1 MSDSNFSSFENLPYF
16 TIAGFRQMAGDS
28 ISSDHSAR
36 VALSRRVKAG
46 HILRLK
52 NGVYMHHRFY
62 ERHRQDAAF
71 SAIISAIL
79 LPQSYLSLEYV
90 LQQNGILTEITYP
103 ITAITTKNTRA
114 INNAAGDFVYR
125 HIRPELYRGF
135 HIAEAYGIPYAQ
147 ATLAKALFDYLYLR
161 PLGTR
166 ANLTEELRLN
176 LDDFTS
182 QERDE
187 FAGYVA
193 ISGKPKMRN
202 ILTNLEKYVWRP

>member
-1 MSDSNFSSFENLPYF
+1 MSNSILSSFENLPYF

-28 ISSDHSAR
+28 ISNDHSAR
-36 VALSRRVKAG
+36 VALSRRAKAG
-46 HILRLK
+46 QIFRLK
-52 NGVYMHHRFY
+52 NGVYMPRRFY

-103 ITAITTKNTRA
+103 ITAITTKNTHA
-114 INNAAGDFVYR
+114 IDNASGDFVYR

-161 PLGTR
+161 PLDTR
-166 ANLTEELRLN
+166 ANLAEELRLN
-176 LDDFTS
+176 LDDFTP

>member
-1 MSDSNFSSFENLPYF
+1 
-16 TIAGFRQMAGDS
+16 MAGDS

-36 VALSRRVKAG
+36 VALARRVKAG

-103 ITAITTKNTRA
+103 ITAITTKNTHV
-114 INNAAGDFVYR
+114 IDNAAGDFVYR

-166 ANLTEELRLN
+166 ASPTSLSLAGELRLN

-182 QERDE
+182 QECDE